1 MSDLKIQFDEVK
13 EPNLNVIDAAST
25 GLNIAGGKSSVNFG
39 PGADLLMNPSAMKK
53 ASSPKTDVSLG
64 ELTELNSMD
73 INSGKSSMKDARKSL
88 FSASAINVPKS
99 SDSNNIKL
107 APEPTIMGDTNEI
120 FDKKLNEEPILP
132 NASEANA
139 KIESNDGY
147 KQFNEIPVNPE
158 INAPSEKPLSAQEML
173 RAKFKL
179 LRQLEALEEKGFK
192 LSKKYSMD
200 SSLDEMKGEY
210 ELIKHDI
217 EKKNSVKFQGKMLMA
232 CVSGLE
238 FLNQKFD
245 PFDIKLDGWA
255 ESVNENIDEYD
266 DVFGELHEKYAGKAK
281 IAPELKLLFMLGGS
295 AVMLHMTNT
304 MFKSAMPGMDDIMRQ
319 NPELMQQFTQAA
331 VHSMEGQNP
340 GLGGFMRN
348 MMPPAPEPPRGSPQG
363 PPDNYRRD
371 PPKMNYRGGPR
382 PDFAAGRGASFD
394 DAENMENSFAS
405 PNRPPSPPKTKRVEM
420 KGPADL
426 SDILSG
432 LKTKTI
438 NLKDE
443 DKKSTV
449 SISEIEELN
458 ETDFKK
464 PKRSKRK
471 NKSEGNSITL
481 NI

>member
-1 MSDLKIQFDEVK
+1 MSDLKIQFDEVT
-13 EPNLNVIDAAST
+13 EPKLNVIDAATS
-25 GLNIAGGKSSVNFG
+25 GLNIAGGKPRVNFG

-53 ASSPKTDVSLG
+53 ANSPKTDIALG
-64 ELTELNSMD
+64 DLTQLNSMD

-88 FSASAINVPKS
+88 FSIAGISAPKVEQS
-99 SDSNNIKL
+99 SNIKL
-107 APEPTIMGDTNEI
+107 APDPTIMGDTNHI
-120 FDKKLNEEPILP
+120 FDKKLNEDPILP

-139 KIESNDGY
+139 KMESNDGF

-158 INAPSEKPLSAQEML
+158 VNASSEKPLTHKEML
-173 RAKFKL
+173 RVKFKL

-200 SSLDEMKGEY
+200 SSLEEMKGEY
-210 ELIKHDI
+210 ELIKNDI
-217 EKKNSVKFQGKMLMA
+217 EKKSSVKFQGKMLMA

-266 DVFGELHEKYAGKAK
+266 DVFGELHQKYAGKAK

-348 MMPPAPEPPRGSPQG
+348 MMPPEPPRGSPQG
-363 PPDNYRRD
+363 PPDNYRRE

-382 PDFAAGRGASFD
+382 PDFAAGRGASFE

-405 PNRPPSPPKTKRVEM
+405 PNRPPSPSKTKRVEM

-438 NLKDE
+438 NLKEE

-449 SISEIEELN
+449 SISEIQELN

-464 PKRSKRK
+464 PKRSKRR